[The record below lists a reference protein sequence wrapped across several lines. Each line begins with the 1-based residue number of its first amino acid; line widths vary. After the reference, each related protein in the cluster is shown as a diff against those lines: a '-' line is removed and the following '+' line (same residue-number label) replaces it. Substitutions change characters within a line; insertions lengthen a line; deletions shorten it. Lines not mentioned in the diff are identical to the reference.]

1 MKETNPN
8 NLHPQELE
16 GKEYYAEK
24 KYSLAADAFSL
35 AAQDYSN
42 QGKILLAAEMRNNQ
56 CVSHLLA
63 KNPSQAL
70 NAVIGTADLFKE
82 EGDLLK
88 QAMAIA
94 NEATALK
101 DLGDNQQAIEK
112 FLLAASIFDDIN
124 EPKLHLQTQQSIS
137 ALKFKTR
144 NLPGALYSMQEGL
157 EGLEKPSL
165 RQKIL
170 LRLLRIPQNMLEK

>member
-8 NLHPQELE
+8 NLHPRELE

-35 AAQDYSN
+35 AAHDYSK
-42 QGKILLAAEMRNNQ
+42 QGDLTQAAEMRNNQ
-56 CVSHLLA
+56 CVSLLLA
-63 KNPSQAL
+63 KKPKKAL
-70 NAVIGTADLFKE
+70 EAVMGTAEVFAE

-101 DLGDNQQAIEK
+101 YLGDNQLAIEK
-112 FLLAASIFDDIN
+112 YLLAASIFDDIN
-124 EPKLHLQTQQSIS
+124 EPELHLQTKQSIS
-137 ALKFKTR
+137 SLKLKTR
-144 NLPGALYSMQEGL
+144 NIPGALFSMQEGL

-170 LRLLRIPQNMLEK
+170 LRLLRIPQNILEK